1 MIKLALAFLATTL
14 VSGAAFADND
24 DCRNIQLQAQQT
36 AFDLTTN
43 PNITSNMIIK
53 ADTRV
58 KGCSFFV
65 TFDYG
70 LSANYASRSLKYWLS
85 AWPFQMYKDS
95 GNTQVLKNFPQ
106 VNDYNDVLSGSLPD
120 KGGNDAQVSLPYWV
134 TVDLSAPWRQQGTY
148 SEWITATLYKGT
160 LSRYEFVRS
169 VVVAFYMNAPKRADI
184 SVVPSGGS
192 FNIADVTE
200 TMDFGTLA
208 TGTTRSCDVIVKYNA
223 GYILYASSQNNGR
236 LKHETAAA
244 YIPYTISI
252 GGTSVNLGSSAS
264 NPVQVKRELGT
275 SPSSG
280 KILPTTVTIGS
291 YTQDQSG
298 NYNDI
303 ITLTV
308 QSAE

>member
-1 MIKLALAFLATTL
+1 MIKLALGILLFAS
-14 VSGAAFADND
+14 VAFADND
-24 DCRNIQLQAQQT
+24 DCKQMQLQAQQT

-43 PNITSNMIIK
+43 PNITSNLIVK
-53 ADTRV
+53 ADTRA
-58 KGCSFFV
+58 KGCSFFI

-70 LSANYASRSLKYWLS
+70 LSANYASRSLKYWLIYT
-85 AWPFQMYKDS
+85 WPFNMYKDS
-95 GNTQVLKNFPQ
+95 GNTQVLKNIPQ
-106 VNDYNDVLSGSLPD
+106 VNDYNDVLNGTLPD
-120 KGGNDAQVSLPYWV
+120 KGGNDAQISLPYWV
-134 TVDLSAPWRQQGTY
+134 TVDMSSPWRQQGTY

-160 LSRYEFVRS
+160 LSNYQYISS
-169 VVVAFYMNAPKRADI
+169 VQIAFYLNAPKRADI

-200 TMDFGTLA
+200 TLDFGALA
-208 TGTTRSCDVIVKYNA
+208 VGTARSCDVIVKYNA

-236 LKHETAAA
+236 LKHETAAS

-252 GGTSVNLGSSAS
+252 GGTSVNLSSSAS
-264 NPVQVKRELGT
+264 NPVQVKRELGS
-275 SPSSG
+275 SPTSG
-280 KILPTTVTIGS
+280 KILPTTVTIGN

-298 NYNDI
+298 NFSDI

>member
-1 MIKLALAFLATTL
+1 MIKLALALVATTF
-14 VSGAAFADND
+14 VSAQAFAAD
-24 DCRNIQLQAQQT
+24 DCNNIQLQAQQT

-43 PNITSNMIIK
+43 PNITSNMIVK
-53 ADTRV
+53 ADTRS

-70 LSANYASRSLKYWLS
+70 LSPNYASRSLKYWLTYT
-85 AWPFQMYKDS
+85 WPFQLYKDS

-106 VNDYNDVLSGSLPD
+106 VNDLNDVLSGSLPD
-120 KGGNDAQVSLPYWV
+120 KGGNDAQISMPYWV
-134 TVDLSAPWRQQGTY
+134 TVDMSAPWRQQGTY

-160 LSRYEFVRS
+160 LSKYEFVRS
-169 VVVAFYMNAPKRADI
+169 VTVAFYMNAPKRVDI

-192 FNIADVTE
+192 FNIADTTE

-244 YIPYTISI
+244 YIPYTATI
-252 GGTSVNLGSSAS
+252 GGTTVNLSSSAS
-264 NPVQVKRELGT
+264 NPVQVKRELGS

-280 KILPTTVTIGS
+280 KILPTSVTIGN